1 MEEAGSSRPRAK
13 RAKYYPPTAMDKA
26 ATLFRQLAK
35 NPSVVRSHLHKT
47 QQDCYSVSTVWSQ
60 RDLERGESVKFNTT
74 HVVFADTQKAARV
87 ATSTESQ
94 EELLCSLSPS
104 RKQKAIVQQV
114 KNKKGDEK
122 QYLEIWGPNGKEQS
136 IDLEALDKHGKVYD
150 DDYFSCLEWSSCETQ
165 LVYIAEKKQPKKVSY
180 FDPKKT
186 KDGDEVVKGT
196 EHEFLEDWGE
206 TLVSRH
212 HPVICIM
219 DLTTETVKIVEGID
233 EDMSPGQV
241 EFAPGDDGV
250 VFICVS
256 NEPYRVGVRGM
267 FNMRSAVYYADL
279 KTNNIS
285 LLSASD
291 RHVRSVRFSPDR
303 SKFVY
308 LCNDAGG
315 PHWHCSQLMMY
326 DWATKE
332 NTLVVH
338 TVMLPDGPDQFPG
351 IYCVSLPK
359 KCWADD
365 NERIF
370 LPTAWRSKEEIVMVN
385 TSTRVVT
392 RVTNDPQYGC
402 WVILDMYDG
411 MILATRNSPNTPPH
425 LVLGQVPSAGEE
437 HTISW
442 QCLDSQPVTYDDIS
456 WEIVVCQGEPSKEGS
471 GADVVE
477 YECILLKPSQTG
489 DEKPP
494 LIVFPHGGPHCVVAA
509 EYILSCAFFCKMGYA
524 ILIVNFRGS
533 LGFGQAGVL
542 SLPGKVG
549 SQDVKDVHGAALQ
562 VLSTGL
568 VDKERVVVMGG
579 SHGGFLSTHLI
590 GQYPGFYKA
599 CCVRNPVVNIAS
611 LLGSTDIP
619 DWSYVEAGLEEFKPH
634 LVPTA
639 KTYKEMLQRSPI
651 AHVDKVKTPI
661 LLMIGAEDRRVPPK
675 QGYEYYK
682 AVKARGVQTKLY
694 VYPGNNHSLSKV
706 DCEGDCM
713 MNMYQW
719 FMKYL

>member
-1 MEEAGSSRPRAK
+1 
-13 RAKYYPPTAMDKA
+13 MDKA
-26 ATLFRQLAK
+26 TKLFCELNVK
-35 NPSVVRSHLHKT
+35 TPSVVRSHLGKT
-47 QQDCYSVSTVWSQ
+47 QEDCYSVSTVWSQ
-60 RDLERGESVKFNTT
+60 SDLERGESVKFNTT
-74 HVVFADTQKAARV
+74 HVVFADTQKAAIV
-87 ATSTESQ
+87 GTSTELSS

-136 IDLEALDKHGKVYD
+136 IDLEALDKHGKVYND
-150 DDYFSCLEWSSCETQ
+150 DVFSCLEWSSSETQ

-186 KDGDEVVKGT
+186 KDGNEVVKGA

-212 HPVICIM
+212 HPVICII

-233 EDMSPGQV
+233 ENMSPGQ
-241 EFAPGDDGV
+241 ASWGPDDNGI
-250 VFICVS
+250 VFVGSCH
-256 NEPYRVGVRGM
+256 EPYRLGIWIC
-267 FNMRSAVYYADL
+267 FNRRSAVYFADL
-279 KTNNIS
+279 KTS
-285 LLSASD
+285 DVTLLSASE

-315 PHWHCSQLMMY
+315 PHWHCSQLVVY
-326 DWATKE
+326 DWARIE
-332 NTLVVH
+332 NTVVVD
-338 TVMLPDGPDQFPG
+338 TIMLPDGPDQFPG
-351 IYCVSLPK
+351 IYCRSLPK
-359 KCWADD
+359 VCWADD

-392 RVTNDPQYGC
+392 RVTNDHQYGC

-425 LVLGQVPSAGEE
+425 LVLGQVPSAGQE

-442 QCLDSQPVTYDDIS
+442 QCLDSQPLAYNDIS

-471 GADVVE
+471 GADVLE
-477 YECILLKPSQTG
+477 YECILLKPSQIE
-489 DEKPP
+489 DKKPP
-494 LIVFPHGGPHCVVAA
+494 LIVFPHGGPHCVVPAK
-509 EYILSCAFFCKMGYA
+509 YMLSCAFFCKMGYA
-524 ILIVNFRGS
+524 ILIVNYRGS

-549 SQDVKDVHGAALQ
+549 TQDVKDVHGAALQ
-562 VLSTGL
+562 VLSSGL
-568 VDKERVVVMGG
+568 VAKEKVAVMGG

-599 CCVRNPVVNIAS
+599 CCALNPVTNFAS
-611 LLGSTDIP
+611 MLGSTDIP
-619 DWSYVEAGLEEFKPH
+619 DWCLVEAGLEFESH
-634 LVPTA
+634 VVPTA
-639 KTYKEMLQRSPI
+639 KTYKEMIQRSPI
-651 AHVDKVKTPI
+651 AHVDKVQTPI

-682 AVKARGVQTKLY
+682 AIKARGVQTKLY
-694 VYPGNNHSLSKV
+694 VYADNNHGLSKV
-706 DCEGDCM
+706 DCNADVT